1 MGHGGGGQGGEGWR
15 EGDSVDGRADEE
27 IGCRGLSVEEV
38 EQGAEALR
46 HLWAERK
53 VWCSETD
60 LTITKT

>member
-1 MGHGGGGQGGEGWR
+1 MGDGGGGEDGEGWG

-46 HLWAERK
+46 RLSAGRK
-53 VWCSETD
+53 LWCSEIE